1 MDLIQ
6 GMRAFTKVAELGGF
20 AAAARDLGVSRSMLN
35 KQVNKLENELG
46 AQLLTRSTRRV
57 APTETGNAFYARCMQ
72 ILADV
77 DDAFGAVQESHDR
90 PSGKLRIN
98 APMTL
103 GTTHLA
109 PIVAEYMTTYP
120 DVRVDLVLN
129 DRYVDPLEEGFDI
142 TVRVGAADYPTSL
155 VTQEI
160 LAAPR
165 VLCCAPDYL
174 KRHGTPA
181 APDDLKHHRI
191 LHYGYQESGLVW
203 RLSRNG
209 HTTSVPVQCAMW
221 SNNGQVL
228 SAVAQAGNGIAM
240 LPTFIVS
247 NALSNGSLVPV
258 LEGYPPAASSI
269 FVLYPRH
276 RHLSTRVRLFV
287 QLLTEVLTRDA
298 S

>member
-6 GMRAFTKVAELGGF
+6 GMRAFTKVVELEGF

-57 APTETGNAFYARCMQ
+57 APTETGNAFYARCTQ

-77 DDAFGAVQESHDR
+77 DDAFGAVRESQDS

-142 TVRVGAADYPTSL
+142 TVRVGVADYPTSL

-165 VLCCAPDYL
+165 VLCCAPSYL
-174 KRHGTPA
+174 ERHGAPATPE
-181 APDDLKHHRI
+181 DLKHHRI

-209 HTTSVPVQCAMW
+209 DAISVPVQCSMW

-228 SAVAQAGNGIAM
+228 SSVAQAGNGIAM
-240 LPTFIVS
+240 LPTFIV
-247 NALSNGSLVPV
+247 GSFLRDGLLVPV
-258 LEGYPPAASSI
+258 LEDYPPAASSI

-287 QLLTEVLTRDA
+287 QLLRAVLARDA
-298 S
+298 A